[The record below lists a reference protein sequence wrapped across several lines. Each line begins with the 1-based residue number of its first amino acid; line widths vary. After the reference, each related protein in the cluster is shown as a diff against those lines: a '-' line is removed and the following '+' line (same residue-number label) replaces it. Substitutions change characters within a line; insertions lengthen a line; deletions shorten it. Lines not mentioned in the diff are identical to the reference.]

1 MPTADVK
8 GVESPGLRD
17 VDDTRVLLP
26 ENRVI
31 PQPGDPER
39 YQQEGECEGG
49 EEEKAVAVQ
58 EEALALLVQ
67 DEGQHGEEGED
78 EEDEDLALGDQ
89 VPVVQATGRHQ
100 EQGRPWHPPLSFT
113 GSKAATEVHE
123 EDEEEGDVPHAVT
136 QVLIIIVQQLK
147 GVDQRLRLE
156 ILDDGV
162 LTDRQVVLVATEE
175 QAVVDRVAH
184 QVDAGT
190 HDEDDDAHVGDRAR
204 QGTGTAR

>member
-1 MPTADVK
+1 MAHLPPSRAPEPGARDSVPTADVK

-39 YQQEGECEGG
+39 HKQEGQCEGG
-49 EEEKAVAVQ
+49 EEEEAVAVQ

-89 VPVVQATGRHQ
+89 VPG
-100 EQGRPWHPPLSFT
+100 
-113 GSKAATEVHE
+113 KARGE
-123 EDEEEGDVPHAVT
+123 
-136 QVLIIIVQQLK
+136 
-147 GVDQRLRLE
+147 
-156 ILDDGV
+156 
-162 LTDRQVVLVATEE
+162 
-175 QAVVDRVAH
+175 
-184 QVDAGT
+184 
-190 HDEDDDAHVGDRAR
+190 
-204 QGTGTAR
+204 